1 MILAA
6 DQRSRFWA
14 TVTGVLGEKQNR
26 KFGKEAK
33 KLFGGWDL
41 KKGTKKNVVCVM
53 QELLII
59 ARFCVVCQKKK
70 MRGLQGHTLVKQLG

>member
-41 KKGTKKNVVCVM
+41 KKGTKKKTSFASC
-53 QELLII
+53 
-59 ARFCVVCQKKK
+59 RSF
-70 MRGLQGHTLVKQLG
+70 